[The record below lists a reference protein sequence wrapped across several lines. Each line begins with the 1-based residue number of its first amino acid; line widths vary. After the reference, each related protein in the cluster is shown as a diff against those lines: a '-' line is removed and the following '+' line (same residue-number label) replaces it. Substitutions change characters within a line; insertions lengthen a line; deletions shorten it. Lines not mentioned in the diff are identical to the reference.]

1 VLNMAQHDPTIHHAP
16 PDAVSS
22 VLQTSGTR
30 ALWLATVT
38 NQLSFGMQQVILGWV
53 VLTLTQSSGMVGLA
67 FALRSAPNLVVGFAA
82 GAISDRL
89 DRRTLMRLALLGLA
103 LITLLMAWGV
113 WLNRIVVWHV
123 LLYAVI
129 VGMLRAFEMTARQAY
144 VYDIVGAKNAVQG
157 LALNAIAQRV
167 GGALGAV
174 IAGVILEWWGASA
187 AFLVMGFC
195 YGMAGALLYM
205 LHSRGAAAPTA
216 VPEPLWQNV
225 KTYAQALR
233 THPILRSLMIST
245 AAVEIIGFS
254 HQVILPVLAKDVMH
268 IGAAG
273 LGVLTAFRFI
283 GGVMGAALLTT
294 ISRLSQHGRLLLVVL
309 ALFGAGQVFLS
320 QVTQFWLAVACVT
333 AINVMAS
340 ATDILHQALLQHHVA
355 NTQRGRA
362 MGSWIIGTGA
372 APIGHLEIGYLAGVA
387 GVSMALLLNGSALI
401 VLPFLLA
408 WAMPQLRRL

>member
-1 VLNMAQHDPTIHHAP
+1 VAEHDPMTHYSP

-22 VLQTSGTR
+22 VLQTSGAR

-38 NQLSFGMQQVILGWV
+38 NQLSFGMQQVILGWM

-89 DRRTLMRLALLGLA
+89 DRRTLMRLIVLALA
-103 LITLLMAWGV
+103 LITLLMAWGI
-113 WLNRIVVWHV
+113 WLNRIAVWHV

-129 VGMLRAFEMTARQAY
+129 VGMLQAFEMTARQAY
-144 VYDIVGAKNAVQG
+144 VYDIAGAKNAVQG

-167 GGALGAV
+167 GGALGAF
-174 IAGVILEWWGASA
+174 IAGVILEWGGASA

-205 LHSRGAAAPTA
+205 LHSRGAAAPA
-216 VPEPLWQNV
+216 APEPLWQNV
-225 KTYAQALR
+225 KTYARELR
-233 THPILRSLMIST
+233 THPILRSLIIST

-254 HQVILPVLAKDVMH
+254 HQVMLPGLAKDVMH

-273 LGVLTAFRFI
+273 LGVLTSFRFI
-283 GGVMGAALLTT
+283 GGVMGAMLLTT
-294 ISRLSQHGRLLLVVL
+294 ISRLPQHGRLLLVVL
-309 ALFGAGQVFLS
+309 ALFGVGQVFLS

-340 ATDILHQALLQHHVA
+340 ATDILHQALLQRHVA

-362 MGSWIIGTGA
+362 MGSWIVGTGA
-372 APIGHLEIGYLAGVA
+372 APIGHLEIGYLAGAA

>member
-1 VLNMAQHDPTIHHAP
+1 MTRHSP

-22 VLQTSGTR
+22 VLQTSGAR
-30 ALWLATVT
+30 DLWLATVA

-82 GAISDRL
+82 GAISDRF
-89 DRRTLMRLALLGLA
+89 DRRTLMRLAVLGLA

-113 WLNRIVVWHV
+113 WLHRVAVWHV
-123 LLYAVI
+123 LLYAVM

-144 VYDIVGAKNAVQG
+144 VYDIVGAENAVQG

-167 GGALGAV
+167 GGALGAF

-187 AFLVMGFC
+187 AFLVMGLC
-195 YGMAGALLYM
+195 YGMAGGVLYR
-205 LHSRGAAAPTA
+205 LHSRGAAAPT
-216 VPEPLWQNV
+216 VLEPLWQNV
-225 KTYAQALR
+225 KTYARALH
-233 THPILRSLMIST
+233 THPILRSLIIST
-245 AAVEIIGFS
+245 AVVEIIGFS
-254 HQVILPVLAKDVMH
+254 HQVMLPVLAQDVMH

-273 LGVLTAFRFI
+273 LGVLTAFRFV
-283 GGVMGAALLTT
+283 GGVIGAGLLTT
-294 ISRLSQHGRLLLVVL
+294 ISRIPRHGRLLLVVL
-309 ALFGAGQVFLS
+309 ALFGVGQVFLS
-320 QVTQFWLAVACVT
+320 QVTQFWLAVACIT

-362 MGSWIIGTGA
+362 MGSWIVGTGA
-372 APIGHLEIGYLAGVA
+372 APIGHLEIGYLAGAA

-401 VLPFLLA
+401 ALPFLLA